1 MHACVCLLAGLGHL
15 RKSCCAPKSS
25 LNFLDFVRRGS
36 ALLSRVAVDTFDSSA
51 GMRLIRPLR
60 NTMRAECEAAL
71 HELGD
76 LQQRQDGCAVV
87 EAAAGCA
94 VADGASSSIGD
105 LMKSFV
111 AMLQVA
117 RFPVYR
123 LHHRIVRTPS
133 HCSHT
138 FTLFAQHRIVQ
149 RSARVV
155 KCDASCSGR
164 QMHHS
169 RHSSARRRETGAL
182 PRLGRC
188 SRCRCRCR
196 C

>member
-1 MHACVCLLAGLGHL
+1 MHACVFWLDWSHCAKIVVH
-15 RKSCCAPKSS
+15 RKAS

-60 NTMRAECEAAL
+60 NTMRSECEAAL
-71 HELGD
+71 HELGES
-76 LQQRQDGCAVV
+76 QQRQDGGAVA

-94 VADGASSSIGD
+94 AADGASSCIGD

-111 AMLQVA
+111 AMLQVT
-117 RFPVYR
+117 RSRVYR
-123 LHHRIVRTPS
+123 LHHRIVQ
-133 HCSHT
+133 CSA
-138 FTLFAQHRIVQ
+138 L
-149 RSARVV
+149 VV
-155 KCDASCSGR
+155 KCDASCAGR
-164 QMHHS
+164 QMHHC

-188 SRCRCRCR
+188 SRCRCRC
-196 C
+196 